1 MASDGNGLAHVL
13 PPSHFGQLNED
24 GPFPVG
30 AAAPSPA
37 NQDRPPSTPRVSGH
51 EIDHVSMEAAMGPGP
66 AAAAA
71 AAAQPKVLVVD
82 YQADNLLAMTA
93 VLDWR
98 R

>member
-1 MASDGNGLAHVL
+1 M
-13 PPSHFGQLNED
+13 
-24 GPFPVG
+24 
-30 AAAPSPA
+30 
-37 NQDRPPSTPRVSGH
+37 SGH

-71 AAAQPKVLVVD
+71 AQPKVLVVD
-82 YQADNLLAMTA
+82 DQAGNLLAMTA